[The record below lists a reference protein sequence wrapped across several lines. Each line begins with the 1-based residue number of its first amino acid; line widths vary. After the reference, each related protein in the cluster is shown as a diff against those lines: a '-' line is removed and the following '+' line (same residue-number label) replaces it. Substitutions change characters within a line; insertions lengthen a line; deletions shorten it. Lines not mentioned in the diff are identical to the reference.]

1 MLPGGA
7 VGARGSRTAD
17 APAQHSLA
25 RLAAPPPPPTRP
37 RNRTRAQIENPVRV
51 LPMARFCVGNRAAAL
66 SALKHAPDVQRAIE
80 AGLLAA
86 AAAGADGG
94 DGGDGGGGD
103 GATVPAAVPPADA
116 VQRMRAVQSGYFE
129 KGGLRP
135 LPATASPPLAPRP
148 PAPPQANGQGLA
160 GRPPLPAPPA
170 VAMKR
175 SE

>member
-17 APAQHSLA
+17 APAQRSLA
-25 RLAAPPPPPTRP
+25 RWAALPPTPTRP
-37 RNRTRAQIENPVRV
+37 RNSTRAQIENPVRV

-66 SALKHAPDVQRAIE
+66 STVKHAPDVQHAIE

-86 AAAGADGG
+86 AAAGAD

-103 GATVPAAVPPADA
+103 GAAVPAAVPPADA

-148 PAPPQANGQGLA
+148 PAPPQTNGQGLA